1 MVKVLTVEKTKAE
14 TEKAA
19 ASIKEEEA
27 KKLDAECSQMLEIA
41 QVELEK
47 VMPLVEKAKNS
58 INKVKSND
66 LSEQA
71 GYKKLTEG
79 GEILFTALLYFMK
92 GNEWKRKEFEIK
104 DQTNP
109 DGSKVYDV
117 RKALSVIDFNKSDKL
132 LETLKTFCTERLDE
146 LKISPMRQNI
156 QEMNELFIA
165 RKVTKK
171 MIENAAKSM
180 VGLYEFLVLLAEY
193 VDNCEKTIDP
203 IKKKLDEASAA
214 KNKANAEKEDAI
226 AKSRAAQA
234 TVEKLDA

>member
-1 MVKVLTVEKTKAE
+1 MRKQIEEQQPQLEKATKETEELVKVLTVEKSKAE

-19 ASIKEEEA
+19 AAIKEEEA
-27 KKLDAECSQMLEIA
+27 KKLDEECSQMLAIA

-71 GYKKLTEG
+71 GYKKLTPG
-79 GEILFTALLYFMK
+79 GEVLFTALLYFMK

-109 DGSKVYDV
+109 DGSKAYDV

-132 LETLKTFCTERLDE
+132 LETLKTFCIDRLDE
-146 LKISPMRQNI
+146 LKIS
-156 QEMNELFIA
+156 L
-165 RKVTKK
+165 
-171 MIENAAKSM
+171 
-180 VGLYEFLVLLAEY
+180 
-193 VDNCEKTIDP
+193 
-203 IKKKLDEASAA
+203 
-214 KNKANAEKEDAI
+214 
-226 AKSRAAQA
+226 
-234 TVEKLDA
+234 